1 MKHAYLNNMPLP
13 PLVLAGPNA
22 STGSDLR
29 QGSRCGRSG
38 ATVWRG
44 ATKLG
49 PEDDPVGVV
58 PAEGAV
64 AQVAE
69 AEGAVEGAG
78 RGVEVVGDQPG
89 AAAAGPGEQPPQQ
102 FAADAAPAPVGADG
116 DPDHREL
123 AGQPALGGVGTDG
136 LAQAAVPA
144 LGRDLGGRQAVGEAG
159 QLAVV
164 VVGRPAAEAGLGDLP
179 GQLLGE
185 PAVSTSVSWNG
196 AAPMAAR

>member
-1 MKHAYLNNMPLP
+1 
-13 PLVLAGPNA
+13 
-22 STGSDLR
+22 
-29 QGSRCGRSG
+29 
-38 ATVWRG
+38 
-44 ATKLG
+44 
-49 PEDDPVGVV
+49 
-58 PAEGAV
+58 V

-89 AAAAGPGEQPPQQ
+89 AVAAGPGEQPPQQ